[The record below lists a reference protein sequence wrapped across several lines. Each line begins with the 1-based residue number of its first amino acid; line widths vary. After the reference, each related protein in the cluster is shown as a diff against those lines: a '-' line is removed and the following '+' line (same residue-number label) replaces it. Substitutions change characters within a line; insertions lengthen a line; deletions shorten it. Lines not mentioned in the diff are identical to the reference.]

1 MNRIAIVQ
9 MCRRRAVWIAG
20 LPLLLACV
28 GCPEQAPPPDTK
40 DESGNVGVEGVHY
53 TDKTPEEW
61 LKLMRSANPQVRDR
75 AIDAILLYGPD
86 QVPALAAMLE
96 DPKAGPGR
104 LAAARALGAFGS
116 KARSAVPVLTK
127 MMEDVSDPY
136 RDAAAE
142 ALGEVGAGDSQAIA
156 ALQRAAADDDPLMRM
171 VALRALRRLGADD
184 EATVRCFAAALEDA
198 DVNVQ
203 MAALEGLRRLGAKA
217 APARAALE
225 KAAQSPNPLVGEP
238 AKEILRSLP

>member
-1 MNRIAIVQ
+1 MNRAQVVQ
-9 MCRRRAVWIAG
+9 MCCRRVVWMAG

-28 GCPEQAPPPDTK
+28 GCPEQAPPPASN
-40 DESGNVGVEGVHY
+40 DESGNVGVNGVHY

-86 QVPALAAMLE
+86 QVPALAAMLK

-104 LAAARALGAFGS
+104 LAAARALGAFGT
-116 KARSAVPVLTK
+116 KARSAVPALTA
-127 MMEDVSDPY
+127 MMEDASDPY

-142 ALGEVGAGDSQAIA
+142 ALGEVGAGDPQAVA
-156 ALQRAAADDDPLMRM
+156 ALQRAAEDEDPLMRM
-171 VALRALRRLGADD
+171 TALRALRRLGADD
-184 EATVRCFAAALEDA
+184 EKTVRCFAAALEDA

-217 APARAALE
+217 APARSALE
-225 KAAQSPNPLVGEP
+225 KAAQSPNPLIGEP
-238 AKEILRSLP
+238 AKEILKSLP